1 MRTPWSLLFACL
13 LVAAG
18 CSDGTHPTA
27 VQTGSLTQTE
37 SLTETQPESPQP
49 TAPLAAVE
57 APVAETLPVTS
68 YGVVW
73 PLPPEEYVYDSA
85 AGTDIVALPE
95 MDVHE
100 FWEQQIITNCY
111 LVQAAVE
118 AWAATNDGVY
128 PNHTGA
134 RNPLGRTLFY
144 FLPGGG
150 VLRNP
155 ITLACDS
162 PIDGAACVSGMVG
175 YRRLDLNGDGI
186 ADGYIIDSLTKHH
199 EPLLVL
205 TKP

>member
-13 LVAAG
+13 MVAAG

-27 VQTGSLTQTE
+27 VQTGSLAQTDSPE
-37 SLTETQPESPQP
+37 MTE
-49 TAPLAAVE
+49 PLAAVE
-57 APVAETLPVTS
+57 APVAETLPVTA

-118 AWAATNDGVY
+118 AWAATNGGVY
-128 PNHTGA
+128 PNHTGT
-134 RNPLGRTLFY
+134 RNPLGRTFIDL
-144 FLPGGG
+144 LPEGQL
-150 VLRNP
+150 LRNP
-155 ITLACDS
+155 IWLINDTPVNGLA
-162 PIDGAACVSGMVG
+162 GASGQVG
-175 YRRLDLNGDGI
+175 YVMRDINGDGVP
-186 ADGYIIDSLTKHH
+186 DGYTIDALTKHH